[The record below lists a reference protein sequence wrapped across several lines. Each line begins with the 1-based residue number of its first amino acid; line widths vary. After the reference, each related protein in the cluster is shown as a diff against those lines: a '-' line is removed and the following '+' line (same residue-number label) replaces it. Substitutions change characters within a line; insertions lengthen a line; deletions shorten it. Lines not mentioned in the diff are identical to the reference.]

1 MCIYACVISLNE
13 WRLFPKEVPCASK
26 KKRKKFEN
34 RIDSHIS
41 KREQGKKEEKL
52 IIIGL
57 FFKRFTSLRREDR
70 EREEHIMPPKKKG
83 DVATGGGGGGDANL
97 KQKSPAEFFQD
108 NKGIA
113 GFENAGKSLYTTLR
127 EFIENALDAAEQIGV
142 LPQVDVLVEEVT
154 LTQYETMIGL
164 DAHVRKDDT
173 LYDDFETEKAKA
185 KRVEREAKVEMQ
197 QEKAAAAGNAGRG
210 GKKGGGARGGG
221 GGGGNA
227 SSKGDEKKS
236 YFKITVK
243 DNGKGM
249 EHNDIPNM
257 LGRVL
262 SGTKYGV
269 RQTRG
274 KFGLGSKMALIWS
287 KQTTGL
293 PIRVRSAQPGQKF
306 VSEYVLDIDIE
317 KNAPNVHKEEK
328 KPNTTN
334 WHGAELSVTIEGNW
348 TSHRQYVLAYL
359 RQLAIVTPYAA
370 LGFRYISSHAAG
382 SAAARNQDIQ
392 LHFAR
397 RAEVMPPL
405 PRATKYHP
413 TAAKENQLLVKDLL
427 SNTKE
432 KTLSGFFNKEFT
444 CINREHA
451 NRLARELGAGFSASM
466 HPKNVSDKQGARIQQ
481 LLASARFSDPSGDCL
496 SPAGEY
502 NLRLGVMKELGP
514 DWIASYASPA
524 LACGGHPLIVEAC
537 VSLGGRDVK
546 PGFNVF
552 RFANRIPLLFEGG
565 ADVATRCVQR
575 LNWTTYKIDK
585 NNDKIGV
592 FVSIVSTKIPFKG
605 TSKEYIGDENAEI
618 AEAVDKAIKQCAS
631 QLRGKIVRAQ
641 ALKDRRARKKA
652 LTKYVPDCCN
662 AIFTMLASSAD
673 ADTLPH
679 KRAKSYDEKEMLWPV
694 DVEWEEEATQKA
706 RTREITAE
714 ILQRRLEECVEKIDN
729 EEALEFSMQQNKDG
743 LKQDVF
749 LNPFSSFAHEY
760 EPELRLGES
769 GVAFRLLKKARLIA

>member
-1 MCIYACVISLNE
+1 
-13 WRLFPKEVPCASK
+13 
-26 KKRKKFEN
+26 
-34 RIDSHIS
+34 
-41 KREQGKKEEKL
+41 
-52 IIIGL
+52 
-57 FFKRFTSLRREDR
+57 
-70 EREEHIMPPKKKG
+70 
-83 DVATGGGGGGDANL
+83 
-97 KQKSPAEFFQD
+97 
-108 NKGIA
+108 
-113 GFENAGKSLYTTLR
+113 
-127 EFIENALDAAEQIGV
+127 
-142 LPQVDVLVEEVT
+142 
-154 LTQYETMIGL
+154 
-164 DAHVRKDDT
+164 
-173 LYDDFETEKAKA
+173 
-185 KRVEREAKVEMQ
+185 
-197 QEKAAAAGNAGRG
+197 
-210 GKKGGGARGGG
+210 
-221 GGGGNA
+221 
-227 SSKGDEKKS
+227 
-236 YFKITVK
+236 
-243 DNGKGM
+243 
-249 EHNDIPNM
+249 
-257 LGRVL
+257 
-262 SGTKYGV
+262 
-269 RQTRG
+269 
-274 KFGLGSKMALIWS
+274 MALIWS

-293 PIRVRSAQPGQKF
+293 PIRVRSAQPGQNF

-328 KPNTTN
+328 KPNTTK

-413 TAAKENQLLVKDLL
+413 SAAKENQLLVKDLL
-427 SNTKE
+427 SNTRE

-451 NRLARELGAGFSASM
+451 NRLSRELGAGFSASM

-481 LLASARFSDPSGDCL
+481 LLASARFSDPSGECL

-605 TSKEYIGDENAEI
+605 TSKEYIGDENSEI
-618 AEAVDKAIKQCAS
+618 AEAVDKAIKQCAA

-662 AIFTMLASSAD
+662 AIFTMIASAAD

-679 KRAKSYDEKEMLWPV
+679 ERARNYDEKEMLWPV
-694 DVEWEEEATQKA
+694 DVQWEEEATQKA

-714 ILQRRLEECVEKIDN
+714 ILQKRLEECVEKIDN

-760 EPELRLGES
+760 EPELRPGES

>member
-1 MCIYACVISLNE
+1 MNGDFSRKRFLV
-13 WRLFPKEVPCASK
+13 RV

-41 KREQGKKEEKL
+41 QNEKIKKRGKTHHRFVFLYALHFFVQRRQREKN
-52 IIIGL
+52 
-57 FFKRFTSLRREDR
+57 
-70 EREEHIMPPKKKG
+70 IMPPKKKG
-83 DVATGGGGGGDANL
+83 AADVGATGGGGGDANL

-185 KRVEREAKVEMQ
+185 KRLEREAKVEMQ

-210 GKKGGGARGGG
+210 GKKGGGGRGG

-413 TAAKENQLLVKDLL
+413 SAAKENQLLVKDLL

-662 AIFTMLASSAD
+662 AIFTMLASAAD

-760 EPELRLGES
+760 EPELRPGES